1 MPISLSGSLNL
12 SGSLTT
18 TGTITATTLV
28 VQTITSSI
36 SSITGSTN
44 FGSLSSDTHKF
55 TGSVGISGSLSGTS
69 ATFSSGLIVS
79 NTADVYPEFKTS
91 AADADAFLGFSNTG
105 DGNNAWSIGRRNTGE
120 FWISNYTGNFNSGTR
135 TQPLIIAST
144 GAATFTGSIGTTAL
158 NMNNMSALGSI
169 SGGSIYLPSTAKINF
184 RSADGT
190 TGYGEITA
198 DTSSNLIFKNNV
210 GIGMTP
216 DVNLQVKA
224 ISGNNT
230 TFRIGP
236 SASGFELSQDNGGFT
251 VCTIKNI
258 YGSTS
263 NSAELLLQSGFI
275 SFKTGTSLTE
285 RMRITG
291 DGEILMHSTSYN
303 SANIGQLFG
312 NQGQAYFTVNGGQ
325 CLFLNRLTSD
335 GSILEFQKNTS
346 VVGSISTNTYS
357 LPSDLNFKKNI
368 NTLNLGLNLITKL
381 RAVSYNHKIDD
392 DDAALSTGFIAQELE
407 QSLIEL
413 GIKQNEY
420 YILQYKPNEDKTQS
434 QYWVDYTKMI
444 PILAKAIQEL
454 TARVQYLENK

>member
-44 FGSLSSDTHKF
+44 FGSLSINNHTF
-55 TGSVGISGSLSGTS
+55 TGSLLVSGSG
-69 ATFSSGLIVS
+69 
-79 NTADVYPEFKTS
+79 
-91 AADADAFLGFSNTG
+91 
-105 DGNNAWSIGRRNTGE
+105 
-120 FWISNYTGNFNSGTR
+120 
-135 TQPLIIAST
+135 
-144 GAATFTGSIGTTAL
+144 TFTGSIGTTAL

-263 NSAELLLQSGFI
+263 TSAELSLQSGFI
-275 SFKTGTSLTE
+275 TFKTGTSSTE
-285 RMRITG
+285 YMRIQSDGTVLAGTTNDAFFNGSVTGTGLYGSNGFIAASRGNSTCAFFNRFTSTG
-291 DGEILMHSTSYN
+291 DIVQFRY
-303 SANIGQLFG
+303 A
-312 NQGQAYFTVNGGQ
+312 
-325 CLFLNRLTSD
+325 
-335 GSILEFQKNTS
+335 GSN
-346 VVGSISTNTYS
+346 VGTISTNGST
-357 LPSDLNFKKNI
+357 
-368 NTLNLGLNLITKL
+368 ITFSGN
-381 RAVSYNHKIDD
+381 AVS
-392 DDAALSTGFIAQELE
+392 DARLKNNIQPITNALDAINAAEFVTFKFKENNKDSAGVTAQNL
-407 QSLIEL
+407 QTIEKL
-413 GIKQNEY
+413 SPFVINGITEED
-420 YILQYKPNEDKTQS
+420 YKA
-434 QYWVDYTKMI
+434 VDYNALIGYMG
-444 PILAKAIQEL
+444 KAIQEL

>member
-55 TGSVGISGSLSGTS
+55 TGSLLVSGSG
-69 ATFSSGLIVS
+69 
-79 NTADVYPEFKTS
+79 
-91 AADADAFLGFSNTG
+91 
-105 DGNNAWSIGRRNTGE
+105 
-120 FWISNYTGNFNSGTR
+120 
-135 TQPLIIAST
+135 
-144 GAATFTGSIGTTAL
+144 TFTGSIGTTAL

-258 YGSTS
+258 YGEQFIQKYGHKCPIGVMGRKSD
-263 NSAELLLQSGFI
+263 NSLYKEKIGWSVSEPLINGME
-275 SFKTGTSLTE
+275 KT
-285 RMRITG
+285 
-291 DGEILMHSTSYN
+291 YN
-303 SANIGQLFG
+303 WI
-312 NQGQAYFTVNGGQ
+312 
-325 CLFLNRLTSD
+325 
-335 GSILEFQKNTS
+335 
-346 VVGSISTNTYS
+346 
-357 LPSDLNFKKNI
+357 KKM
-368 NTLNLGLNLITKL
+368 
-381 RAVSYNHKIDD
+381 V
-392 DDAALSTGFIAQELE
+392 
-407 QSLIEL
+407 
-413 GIKQNEY
+413 EY
-420 YILQYKPNEDKTQS
+420 EK
-434 QYWVDYTKMI
+434 
-444 PILAKAIQEL
+444 
-454 TARVQYLENK
+454 